1 IISMMPAG
9 KLIEY
14 KDAERVTDIEKMIVR
29 RIVRHPN
36 GVHVHIFYQLHVLD
50 AERLTQRPAGGRPEG
65 MTADALELYFY
76 VIDIDAIA
84 LPQLDGPEAKPLFN
98 RMHRTARTGQ
108 RVYHLIQMRGFG
120 VPGLRMCKIG

>member
-1 IISMMPAG
+1 VAVVPDDDGRMIEILFDHLANQLRADLRIISMMPAG

-76 VIDIDAIA
+76 VIDIDA
-84 LPQLDGPEAKPLFN
+84 
-98 RMHRTARTGQ
+98 
-108 RVYHLIQMRGFG
+108 
-120 VPGLRMCKIG
+120 